1 MYVTTRITIGGW
13 WTAYYAPS
21 GLMEKPKDTYEYE
34 EFIIDDVKLFIEK
47 KTFEEYI
54 RKNELLI
61 SVEGYGRY
69 WLYIDEE

>member
-1 MYVTTRITIGGW
+1 
-13 WTAYYAPS
+13 
-21 GLMEKPKDTYEYE
+21 MEKPKDTYEYE